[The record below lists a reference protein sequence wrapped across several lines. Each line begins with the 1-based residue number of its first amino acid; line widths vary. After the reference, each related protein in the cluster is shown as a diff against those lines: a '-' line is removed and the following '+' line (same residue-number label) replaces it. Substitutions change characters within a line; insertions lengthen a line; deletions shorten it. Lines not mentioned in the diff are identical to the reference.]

1 MKDIFGFK
9 QRKLEKDKIKYEKQE
24 MERKEKEIQA
34 KINIKKTLSG
44 MKSQSQKLER
54 FKQEYIE
61 KARKATLVGDV
72 QTCKLAKSGLKI
84 CLSKQKVIDA
94 MIANFEISMQLND
107 MNKIIG
113 DFVIGMNT
121 ISEQMKNI
129 TSSIDMVKAQTAY
142 EKAMANNE
150 GQYQALDAFLETA
163 SESITSFDGID
174 SNISDDEIDEL
185 ITNGAVDS
193 ENDIDQDIDK
203 KINDIQS
210 KLQI

>member
-1 MKDIFGFK
+1 MFSFK
-9 QRKLEKDKIKYEKQE
+9 KRRLEKERIKQE
-24 MERKEKEIQA
+24 KLLQEQKEKEIQA
-34 KINIKKTLSG
+34 KINIKRTLSS
-44 MKSQSQKLER
+44 MKSQSQKLDN
-54 FKQEYIE
+54 FKKDYID
-61 KARKATLVGDV
+61 KAKKATLVGDL
-72 QTCKLAKSGLKI
+72 QTYKLAKSGLKI

-113 DFVIGMNT
+113 DFVGGMNT
-121 ISEQMKNI
+121 ISEQMKDI

-142 EKAMANNE
+142 EKAIANNE

-174 SNISDDEIDEL
+174 SSISDDEIDKL
-185 ITNGAVDS
+185 INNDAVDS
-193 ENDIDQDIDK
+193 ESNIDQEIDK

-210 KLQI
+210 KLQV

>member
-1 MKDIFGFK
+1 MKSLK
-9 QRKLEKDKIKYEKQE
+9 QIKLERARIKQE
-24 MERKEKEIQA
+24 LLEIEKKEKEIQA
-34 KINIKKTLSG
+34 KINIKRTLSS
-44 MKSQSQKLER
+44 MKTQSQKLER
-54 FKQEYIE
+54 FKQEYID
-61 KARKATLVGDV
+61 KARKATLVGDQ
-72 QTCKLAKSGLKI
+72 QTYKLAKSGLKM

-107 MNKIIG
+107 MNKIVG

-163 SESITSFDGID
+163 SETINSFDGID
-174 SNISDDEIDEL
+174 SNISDDEIDSL

-193 ENDIDQDIDK
+193 ESDIDEEIDK
-203 KINDIQS
+203 KINDIHS
-210 KLQI
+210 ELQI

>member
-1 MKDIFGFK
+1 MKSLK
-9 QRKLEKDKIKYEKQE
+9 QIKLEKLRIKQE
-24 MERKEKEIQA
+24 QLELEKKEKEIQS
-34 KINIKKTLSG
+34 KINIKRALSG
-44 MKSQSQKLER
+44 MKTQSQKLER

-61 KARKATLVGDV
+61 KARKATLVGDA
-72 QTCKLAKSGLKI
+72 QTYKLAKSGLKI

-94 MIANFEISMQLND
+94 MISNFEISMQLND

-150 GQYQALDAFLETA
+150 GQYQALDAFLEMA
-163 SESITSFDGID
+163 SETISSFDGND
-174 SNISDDEIDEL
+174 SNISDDEIDSL

-193 ENDIDQDIDK
+193 ESDIDQEIDK

-210 KLQI
+210 ELQI

>member
-1 MKDIFGFK
+1 MMSFK
-9 QRKLEKDKIKYEKQE
+9 QRKLEKERIRQEKLE
-24 MERKEKEIQA
+24 AERKEREIQA
-34 KINIKKTLSG
+34 KINIKRTLSG

-61 KARKATLVGDV
+61 KARKAKLFGDA

-113 DFVIGMNT
+113 DFVGGMNT
-121 ISEQMKNI
+121 ISEQMRNI

-163 SESITSFDGID
+163 SESITAFDGID
-174 SNISDDEIDEL
+174 SNISDDEIDKL

-193 ENDIDQDIDK
+193 EDDIDQEIDK

>member
-1 MKDIFGFK
+1 MFGLKEKRKEK
-9 QRKLEKDKIKYEKQE
+9 QRRLKELQE
-24 MERKEKEIQA
+24 EQRKEKEIQA
-34 KINIKKTLSG
+34 KINIKRSLTS
-44 MKSQSQKLER
+44 MKSQSAKLEQ
-54 FKQEYIE
+54 FKKSYIE
-61 KARKATLVGDV
+61 KSRKAMKVGDQ
-72 QTCKLAKSGLKI
+72 QTNNLAKSGLKI

-113 DFVIGMNT
+113 DFVGGMNI

-163 SESITSFDGID
+163 SDSIATFDGID
-174 SNISDDEIDEL
+174 TSISDEEIDRL
-185 ITNGAVDS
+185 IFDEAKAE
-193 ENDIDQDIDK
+193 ENSYDHDIDQ
-203 KINDIQS
+203 KISNIKETLQS
-210 KLQI
+210 

>member
-1 MKDIFGFK
+1 MMGFK
-9 QRKLEKDKIKYEKQE
+9 QRRLEKEKMLQE
-24 MERKEKEIQA
+24 RLEAEKKEKEIQA
-34 KINIKKTLSG
+34 KINIKRTLSS

-61 KARKATLVGDV
+61 KARKSTLVGDA

-113 DFVIGMNT
+113 DFVGGMNT
-121 ISEQMKNI
+121 ISEQMKDI

-142 EKAMANNE
+142 EKAIANNE

-163 SESITSFDGID
+163 SESISAFDGID
-174 SNISDDEIDEL
+174 SSISDDEIDAL
-185 ITNGAVDS
+185 ITNGAADS
-193 ENDIDQDIDK
+193 EADMDQEIDK
-203 KINDIQS
+203 KINDIQL
-210 KLQI
+210 KLQV

>member
-1 MKDIFGFK
+1 MMSFK
-9 QRKLEKDKIKYEKQE
+9 QRKLEKERIRQEKLE
-24 MERKEKEIQA
+24 AERKEKEIQA
-34 KINIKKTLSG
+34 KINIKRTLSG
-44 MKSQSQKLER
+44 MKSQSQKLEK

-61 KARKATLVGDV
+61 KARKATLVGDA
-72 QTCKLAKSGLKI
+72 QTSKLAKSGLKI

-113 DFVIGMNT
+113 DFVGGMNT

-142 EKAMANNE
+142 EKAIANNE

-163 SESITSFDGID
+163 SESITAFDGID
-174 SNISDDEIDEL
+174 SNISDDEIDKL

-193 ENDIDQDIDK
+193 EDDIDQEIDK

>member
-1 MKDIFGFK
+1 MMSLK
-9 QRKLEKDKIKYEKQE
+9 QRKIEKQRIKQE
-24 MERKEKEIQA
+24 KLEAEKKEREIQA
-34 KINIKKTLSG
+34 KINIKRTLSS

-54 FKQEYIE
+54 FKQEYID
-61 KARKATLVGDV
+61 KARKSTLVGDS

-94 MIANFEISMQLND
+94 MIAHFEISMQLND
-107 MNKIIG
+107 MNRIVG
-113 DFVIGMNT
+113 DFVGGMNT
-121 ISEQMKNI
+121 ISEQMREI

-174 SNISDDEIDEL
+174 SNISDDEIDAL

-193 ENDIDQDIDK
+193 EDDMDQEIDK
-203 KINDIQS
+203 KINDIQT
-210 KLQI
+210 KLQV